1 MSPGKRCEIE
11 GLRERSQLPVL
22 KLRWCRGLDGGASCA
37 TRALDER
44 VTAVFGGYRRELR
57 AALGG
62 DRGGDLGGEIDLED
76 SLAVEKGLDG
86 WKLERDGLAEVGGVG

>member
-22 KLRWCRGLDGGASCA
+22 KLRWCRGFDGGASCG

-44 VTAVFGGYRRELR
+44 VTAVFGG
-57 AALGG
+57 
-62 DRGGDLGGEIDLED
+62 
-76 SLAVEKGLDG
+76 
-86 WKLERDGLAEVGGVG
+86 